1 MLQLG
6 GLSPFG
12 GHADGGKLT
21 IIKAGPGFHEEKHF
35 EIGPDGQMIE
45 VHPEAQMQDARK
57 LSLSYSHFPQ
67 YAQYALAVNHANPMD
82 AHFNSDDVEM
92 IPEEREEDVVPSA
105 PLSVEFEVK
114 APVMDVRGLEEQQP
128 ELAKDDAKPE
138 ERKTADEFN
147 SLPYLS
153 VLRNTVEENDRLF
166 SEKILQK
173 YRALAEQEYL
183 DNNSCSS
190 RNL

>member
-1 MLQLG
+1 MQLG
-6 GLSPFG
+6 GLGPFG

-21 IIKAGPGFHEEKHF
+21 IIQAGPGFHEEKHF
-35 EIGPDGQMIE
+35 DIGPDGQMIE
-45 VHPEAQMQDARK
+45 VQMQDARK

-67 YAQYALAVNHANPMD
+67 YAQHALAVDHANPMD

-92 IPEEREEDVVPSA
+92 IHEEKEEDVVPSA

-128 ELAKDDAKPE
+128 ELAKDEAKQE
-138 ERKTADEFN
+138 ESKTADEFN